1 MRKQYGAKIT
11 NMKIA
16 KNATPEI
23 VKICQNALSGRIA
36 ENFATK
42 NELSQP
48 GAPPRTSGPPWSRAP
63 ALRAGRGP
71 AGSGA
76 GAPARAAAAAA
87 AHLLSGLKMRM
98 PVEVEITKNKFNNP
112 YSL

>member
-1 MRKQYGAKIT
+1 
-11 NMKIA
+11 MKIA

-23 VKICQNALSGRIA
+23 VKICQNAFSGRIA

-63 ALRAGRGP
+63 ARAGAGRGP

-76 GAPARAAAAAA
+76 RAPARGAAAAA
-87 AHLLSGLKMRM
+87 AHLVSRLKTRM
-98 PVEVEITKNKFNNP
+98 SVEIELTKNEFNKMDT
-112 YSL
+112 